1 LFKEEIISRPQEKKS
16 EVNSH
21 LWGIILAGGEGN
33 RLQSYVEKIY
43 GYPRPKQY
51 CVLTGTRSLLEH
63 TFDRALKIYSPEHL
77 VLIANRSHT
86 PFVCEER
93 FQKIQNVL
101 FQPCGRETTAGILL
115 PILKIFHQDPEA
127 IISIFPSDQ
136 FIEQESL
143 FMHYID
149 DANNFVNANPEAI
162 VMLGVR
168 VNKPESGCGWIEPSD
183 AMQFKPGRTI
193 YRVKKFW
200 EKPESKLLHTLC
212 NQGCLCNTFVLT
224 GKASSFISNIQN
236 YTPDVF
242 EHFAAIYRSLG
253 TPFESLVI
261 QNIFPRIPM
270 RNFSHEVLEKITD
283 NLYVLEVKGVNWSD
297 WGEEDRVIRD
307 IDRLQMKR
315 TMNDSAIK
323 NKSIKKRIE
332 STNRIYA

>member
-1 LFKEEIISRPQEKKS
+1 MFKGEGFSQLQERKS

-63 TFDRALKIYSPEHL
+63 TFDRALKVYSPEQ
-77 VLIANRSHT
+77 LILLANRSHT

-93 FQKIQNVL
+93 FQKIQNVIY
-101 FQPCGRETTAGILL
+101 QPCGRETTAGILL
-115 PILKIFHQDPEA
+115 PILKIYHQDPDA

-143 FMHYID
+143 FMHYIED
-149 DANNFVNANPEAI
+149 SNKFVSDNPEAI

-168 VNKPESGCGWIEPSD
+168 VKQPESGCGWIEPSE
-183 AMQFKPGRTI
+183 ALQFKPGRTI
-193 YRVKKFW
+193 LRVKKFW
-200 EKPESKLLHTLC
+200 EKPESKLLQMLC
-212 NQGCLCNTFVLT
+212 SQGCLCNTFVLT
-224 GKASSFISNIQN
+224 GKASSFIYSIKKL
-236 YTPDVF
+236 TPDVF
-242 EHFAAIYRSLG
+242 EKFEVIYRNFG

-261 QNIFPRIPM
+261 QNVFPNIPM

-283 NLYVLEVKGVNWSD
+283 QLYVLEVKGVNWSD
-297 WGEEDRVIRD
+297 WGEEERVKRD
-307 IDRLQMKR
+307 IDRLKKKQTINVAAFKNK
-315 TMNDSAIK
+315 TIK
-323 NKSIKKRIE
+323 NRIE